1 MSSPLSRRAFGG
13 AAAGAA
19 AVAAVGAAPAHAA
32 QIGRAH
38 V

>member
-1 MSSPLSRRAFGG
+1 MPFKPLSRRHAI
-13 AAAGAA
+13 ALAS
-19 AVAAVGAAPAHAA
+19 AVAATLFAAA